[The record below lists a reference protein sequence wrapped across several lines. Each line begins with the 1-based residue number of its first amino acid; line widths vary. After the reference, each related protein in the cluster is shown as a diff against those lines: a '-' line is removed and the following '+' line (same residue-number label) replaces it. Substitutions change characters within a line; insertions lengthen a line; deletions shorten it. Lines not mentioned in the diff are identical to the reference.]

1 MYKRQGCHSFSKGRL
16 HSTWGLWFTKLL
28 LFLRSSFFFFY
39 GGSTTVFRQTNC
51 VCLTANFE
59 WISMSLEWIGIKQS
73 RQSDLLFCFP
83 SADCKLLLNSRTL
96 CFRHPSFPVVL
107 LTSLCNE
114 ARIVNRGQI
123 AAKRRDDEPRGI
135 ISVVKKQ
142 RATLRPTVV
151 SP

>member
-1 MYKRQGCHSFSKGRL
+1 MLGVWSLLRVGYTALEDWDGLNCLSFSVPL
-16 HSTWGLWFTKLL
+16 
-28 LFLRSSFFFFY
+28 FFY

-51 VCLTANFE
+51 VCLTANFD
-59 WISMSLEWIGIKQS
+59 WISMSLDWIGMKQS

-83 SADCKLLLNSRTL
+83 SVDCKLLLNSRTL
-96 CFRHPSFPVVL
+96 SSRHPSFPVVP

-114 ARIVNRGQI
+114 GRIVNRGQI